1 MKRLLVLSLCVLL
14 LAGLFPVSAS
24 AQIDADAV
32 AAACAPCAAVVDS
45 LNCQEKGRELM
56 EQFLPTI
63 INYLANKLQTI
74 NGRETDALALKELYA
89 GLTEEQRDNLA
100 DYVMERY
107 CAVFPHR
114 IGIEAM
120 FEFFGSAVYEWYITI
135 GRDLAV
141 LATADAIK
149 ALNDSLEE
157 SIEDLNREFE
167 ATIAAN

>member
-24 AQIDADAV
+24 AQIDEDAI
-32 AAACAPCAAVVDS
+32 AAARAPCAAVVES
-45 LNCQEKGRELM
+45 LNCEEKGRELM

-63 INYLANKLQTI
+63 VNYLANKLQTI

-107 CAVFPHR
+107 CAAFPHR
-114 IGIEAM
+114 VGMEAM
-120 FEFFGSAVYEWYITI
+120 FEFFGAAVYEWYITI
-135 GRDLAV
+135 GRDLAA
-141 LATADAIK
+141 LATADAIN
-149 ALNDSLEE
+149 ALNDALDESLEN
-157 SIEDLNREFE
+157 LNREFE
-167 ATIAAN
+167 ATVAAN